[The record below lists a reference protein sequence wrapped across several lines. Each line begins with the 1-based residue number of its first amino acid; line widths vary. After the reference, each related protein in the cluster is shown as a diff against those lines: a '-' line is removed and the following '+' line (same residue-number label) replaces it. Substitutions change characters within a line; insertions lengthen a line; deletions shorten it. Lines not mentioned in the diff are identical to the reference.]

1 MTKQLIRIEEITFTL
16 NEDELLLKQ
25 KILKIL

>member
-1 MTKQLIRIEEITFTL
+1 MAKLLLRIEEITFTL
-16 NEDELLLKQ
+16 DEDENLLEQ